1 MAIPVYRPPSPF
13 TAMYWIWMTM
23 HRFSIRW
30 AIPMKFSKISP
41 SAKMLLLW
49 APPTWIQVRNWILHF
64 FWCDFELKNSVQ
76 IQCRCMPILAY
87 RWGLVLFCVEFT
99 YFVDRN
105 HTFDISR
112 FDFTCCTIY
121 YTNID
126 TQYCN
131 VCKWN
136 HAHDFVVGIRCCS
149 RACRFLSP
157 LCFVL
162 FHLVL
167 SQTRSKFLCNK
178 MGAAR
183 GRMGEN
189 NKKTLKVEWAI
200 EVNWFEW
207 IDTNRKKMLKKRNK
221 YATQASKQ
229 RIHRASIVSMCI
241 LSACL
246 WPFSIEFLQI
256 VTSHKRTQGNCTKVL
271 FADDSIWINRRFFGF
286 WN

>member
-64 FWCDFELKNSVQ
+64 FWFDFELKNAVQ

-126 TQYCN
+126 IVMCAN
-131 VCKWN
+131 GIMLMILLSE
-136 HAHDFVVGIRCCS
+136 FVV
-149 RACRFLSP
+149 AVAHVAFYLRFALF
-157 LCFVL
+157 CFASS
-162 FHLVL
+162 FHRLDRNFYVTKWE
-167 SQTRSKFLCNK
+167 QHEEEWEKTT
-178 MGAAR
+178 
-183 GRMGEN
+183 
-189 NKKTLKVEWAI
+189 KKL
-200 EVNWFEW
+200 
-207 IDTNRKKMLKKRNK
+207 
-221 YATQASKQ
+221 
-229 RIHRASIVSMCI
+229 
-241 LSACL
+241 
-246 WPFSIEFLQI
+246 
-256 VTSHKRTQGNCTKVL
+256 
-271 FADDSIWINRRFFGF
+271 
-286 WN
+286 